1 MREIIVSFGLLLFI
15 EGVLYALFPSKMRNM
30 LEKLKLMKD
39 PQLRFGGF
47 IFALVGF
54 LIIWYMKVLWE

>member
-1 MREIIVSFGLLLFI
+1 MKEIIVAVGLFLFI
-15 EGVLYALFPSKMRNM
+15 EGALYALFPSKMRNM

-39 PQLRFGGF
+39 AQLRFGGI

-54 LIIWYMKVLWE
+54 LIIWYMKVL

>member
-1 MREIIVSFGLLLFI
+1 MREIIVAFGLFLFI

-39 PQLRFGGF
+39 AQLRFGGI

-54 LIIWYMKVLWE
+54 LIIWYMKVL

>member
-1 MREIIVSFGLLLFI
+1 MREIIVAFGLFLFI
-15 EGVLYALFPSKMRNM
+15 AGALYALFPSKMRNM

-39 PQLRFGGF
+39 AQLRFGGI

-54 LIIWYMKVLWE
+54 LIIWYMKVL

>member
-1 MREIIVSFGLLLFI
+1 MREIIVAFGLFLFI
-15 EGVLYALFPSKMRNM
+15 EGSLYALFPSKMRNM

-39 PQLRFGGF
+39 AQLRFGGI

-54 LIIWYMKVLWE
+54 LIIWYMKVL

>member
-1 MREIIVSFGLLLFI
+1 MREIIVALGLFLFI
-15 EGVLYALFPSKMRNM
+15 EGALYALFPSKMRNM

-39 PQLRFGGF
+39 AQLRFGGV

-54 LIIWYMKVLWE
+54 LIIWYMKVL